1 MSQNLTTMELPVN
14 AVIIVVI
21 IVDAIP
27 FIAHPLF
34 LFGRRCNILIEL
46 QLQASSILQC
56 LLF

>member
-27 FIAHPLF
+27 FNELTLCFF
-34 LFGRRCNILIEL
+34 LGGGVI
-46 QLQASSILQC
+46 S
-56 LLF
+56 